1 MNTISTSDI
10 AHLEQF
16 IKGAQKIVLTA
27 HMRPDGD
34 AVGSCTAL
42 FHCLKDM
49 GKDAV
54 IVLPDP
60 SPDYLGFITG
70 TIDKG
75 RLTDFESDPQGT
87 AEAFS
92 GCDLIFSLDYNAFH
106 RCGRM
111 EPLLEGS
118 PAKKVLIDHHL
129 NPDRERYDLVFSET
143 EISSTAEYIYHIL
156 LMTSRYGGSAA
167 KLPGDA
173 AAALMTGMTTDT
185 NNFANSVFPSTL
197 RMASSLLETGVDRD
211 SIIGHLYNDY
221 SEGRIRLMGELLSRK
236 MKITADGVAYM
247 VLDKKTM
254 QKYGLKE
261 GDTEGFA
268 NLPLGIGK
276 VKMSCFFKED
286 EDRIRVSLR
295 SKKGV
300 SANRCAALYFNGGGH
315 EQAAGGRLSVPGDV
329 KSIDE
334 VAAYTERVTH
344 EFMNSREEQMLCA
357 GQ

>member
-106 RCGRM
+106 RCGKM
-111 EPLLEGS
+111 EQTLAES
-118 PAKKVLIDHHL
+118 TAKKVLIDHHL
-129 NPDRERYDLVFSET
+129 NPDRDLFDLVFSET
-143 EISSTAEYIYHIL
+143 GTSSTAEYLYHIL
-156 LMTSRYGGSAA
+156 LMTHRYGGDAK
-167 KLPGDA
+167 KLPAAA
-173 AAALMTGMTTDT
+173 AAALLTGMTTDT

-197 RMASSLLETGVDRD
+197 RMASSLLEAGVDRD
-211 SIIGHLYNDY
+211 SIIGHLYHEY
-221 SEGRIRLMGELLSRK
+221 REGRIRLMGELLSRN
-236 MKITADGVAYM
+236 MKITRDGVAYI
-247 VLDKKTM
+247 VLDRQTM
-254 QKYGLKE
+254 EKYGLKE
-261 GDTEGFA
+261 GDTEGFV
-268 NLPLGIGK
+268 NIPLSIGR
-276 VKMSCFFKED
+276 VRMSCLFKED

-315 EQAAGGRLSVPGDV
+315 ELAAGGKLAVPEDV
-329 KSIDE
+329 KSIRD
-334 VAAYTERVTH
+334 VAGYAERVTH
-344 EFMNSREEQMLCA
+344 DFMNNRENM
-357 GQ
+357 